1 MILLRMAQRVALALS
16 LLAGMGVTAE
26 SETVVKIGGVR
37 TISLIPF
44 LHAQKEGLAAKEG
57 LKFEIIGVNAAP
69 AVASAV
75 ASGTVDI
82 GYATTIPLILARASG
97 QRFKMFMTLN
107 VEKQNDVVWTWLIA
121 SERSGVK
128 TMKEL
133 AGKTIALNAF
143 GALCELQFRE
153 HLAKAGVPW
162 SAVKPIVLPV
172 PQMPA
177 ALELGNAD
185 AACVFEPIYTAA
197 KMSPNIKAATLATGM
212 IADME
217 KFGAIS
223 LEGVYAR
230 EDWLEKNTDLARK
243 IVKVVRAAALD
254 LSARK
259 DVYNNWVTGEFR
271 IDPNIVANAK
281 LEINPGDFSV
291 RAEEIQ
297 PLIDAMQ
304 RDNLINSP
312 MKAQDLIFPLD

>member
-1 MILLRMAQRVALALS
+1 
-16 LLAGMGVTAE
+16 
-26 SETVVKIGGVR
+26 
-37 TISLIPF
+37 
-44 LHAQKEGLAAKEG
+44 
-57 LKFEIIGVNAAP
+57 
-69 AVASAV
+69 
-75 ASGTVDI
+75 
-82 GYATTIPLILARASG
+82 
-97 QRFKMFMTLN
+97 MTLN

-197 KMSPNIKAATLATGM
+197 KMSPNIKAVTLATGM

-243 IVKVVRAAALD
+243 IVKVVRAGGTRSEHSQGCLQQLDHGRIPDRSEHRRQRQARDQSRRFQRARRGNPAAD
-254 LSARK
+254 RRHAAR
-259 DVYNNWVTGEFR
+259 
-271 IDPNIVANAK
+271 
-281 LEINPGDFSV
+281 
-291 RAEEIQ
+291 
-297 PLIDAMQ
+297 
-304 RDNLINSP
+304 
-312 MKAQDLIFPLD
+312 